1 MSVFEGL
8 CLLKIMLLSGV
19 ATNFS
24 KYFIN
29 TELVVL
35 KVKKSEENGAFLDV
49 INCDKSEILFDTK

>member
-1 MSVFEGL
+1 MSVFEGF

-35 KVKKSEENGAFLDV
+35 KVKKMELFR
-49 INCDKSEILFDTK
+49 CDKL